1 MARTAIPRVRVQG
14 RRAEET
20 SGCLV
25 VVLILWVP
33 RVAVSPTGDSP
44 RCQVAADTAVWARR
58 RAGRGVT
65 PARGARQGRPPPP
78 CSAAL
83 RPAVRVPRECH
94 ARALGTAAS
103 RRRGPSP
110 GPAALAGDAGG
121 TGEQGPACQTLPG
134 AVETGEGS
142 ELGGG
147 RGKGL
152 PEEGVAW
159 PTQQVATAAGT
170 FWPGP
175 AGSPGTGGFQHL
187 RCVKTAACGRE
198 SLSGPHGRR
207 EQHRHDRPRPWGRH
221 GTVGNAGCRGP
232 SGLGVVVLPQLLGR
246 SMAGVCVHQEQTRR
260 RLSCERPRCPAGL
273 LARAY
278 W

>member
-1 MARTAIPRVRVQG
+1 MGAWRWLPASGSHQHASHGTWARRRRSSPLQMARTAVPRVRVQG

-65 PARGARQGRPPPP
+65 PAQGARQGRPPPP

-121 TGEQGPACQTLPG
+121 TGEQGPGVPDAARCCGDRRRERAGGQPR
-134 AVETGEGS
+134 ERPPR
-142 ELGGG
+142 GGG
-147 RGKGL
+147 
-152 PEEGVAW
+152 GVAN
-159 PTQQVATAAGT
+159 TA
-170 FWPGP
+170 
-175 AGSPGTGGFQHL
+175 GG
-187 RCVKTAACGRE
+187 
-198 SLSGPHGRR
+198 HGRGDVLAGAR
-207 EQHRHDRPRPWGRH
+207 GVPRH
-221 GTVGNAGCRGP
+221 
-232 SGLGVVVLPQLLGR
+232 
-246 SMAGVCVHQEQTRR
+246 R
-260 RLSCERPRCPAGL
+260 RLLAPAMC
-273 LARAY
+273 
-278 W
+278 